1 MSKSALLAVAIA
13 ACVCTGAACA
23 QTAPVPQL
31 PPPAGQPAT
40 DQAFQAAA
48 GGEEGIPL
56 TPGMITD
63 LQHRYDQTQRAT
75 ARVDDPAAFV
85 APVSRSVFVTLG
97 PGGVTNIVQTMQG
110 FPSAITFVDS
120 TGEPWPIAWDLNSSP
135 VGKNGGNSNGS
146 PAVRAVGLDVSVPVK
161 GSNVLQ
167 ITPMA
172 QYSRGGVL
180 VTLQG
185 APKPIAFMVISGRG
199 RYDADLTVR
208 VGNRGPG
215 AKEQVLTRQD
225 TPETGSPYLMAMLD
239 GAPPAE
245 AVPLQ
250 VSGVSPDEVRAW
262 RMGDHVY
269 LRTRYT
275 LISPEWTSSASE
287 EGTSIYALPNTPVVL
302 LSADDHTVSA
312 RLSE

>member
-1 MSKSALLAVAIA
+1 MSKSAFFAAALAAYVA
-13 ACVCTGAACA
+13 TGAAWA
-23 QTAPVPQL
+23 QTTS
-31 PPPAGQPAT
+31 AGLNPT
-40 DQAFQAAA
+40 PSSGRDPAFQAAA
-48 GGEEGIPL
+48 GGEGGIPL
-56 TPGMITD
+56 TPGMITE
-63 LQHRYDQTQRAT
+63 LEHRYDESQRAA
-75 ARVDDPAAFV
+75 ARIDDPSAFV
-85 APVSRSVFVTLG
+85 APVSRSVNVTLG
-97 PGGVTNIVQTMQG
+97 PGGVTNIVQTVQG
-110 FPSAITFVDS
+110 FPAAITFVDA

-135 VGKNGGNSNGS
+135 SGKSGGSNGT
-146 PAVRAVGLDVSVPVK
+146 PAVRAVGLDISVPVK

-172 QYSRGGVL
+172 QYSRGGIL

-185 APKPIAFMVISGRG
+185 APKPIAFMIISGHG

-208 VGNRGPG
+208 ISNRGPQ
-215 AKEQVLTRQD
+215 AKEQILTRQD

-262 RMGDHVY
+262 RLGDHVY

-275 LISPEWTSSASE
+275 VISPEWTSSASE
-287 EGTSIYALPNTPVVL
+287 EGTSIYALPNTPIVL

-312 RLSE
+312 HLSE